1 MISDLL
7 KCDISRDINTHRSIF
22 YSIVFPPLSHLP
34 DRWLLRVF
42 GIVNA
47 GFQLVL
53 SEFYAAEILKA
64 CGKVVFSFREVIR
77 GMNARLYIRANVTC

>member
-1 MISDLL
+1 M
-7 KCDISRDINTHRSIF
+7 
-22 YSIVFPPLSHLP
+22 
-34 DRWLLRVF
+34 F

-64 CGKVVFSFREVIR
+64 CGKVLFSFREVIR